1 MEIFDTHTHL
11 NVAPFLGKA
20 DEEIALARHMQV
32 TRMNIVGFDSDTI
45 AEAIR
50 LAETYESL
58 YATIGW
64 HPTEAPSYTREV
76 EANLIKHLS
85 HPKVIAV
92 GEIGLDYHW
101 MTASKE
107 QQIEVFKRQIQL
119 AKDHQ
124 RPFVVHTREALE
136 DTYQVLCDVGV
147 GEAGGIIH
155 SYSGSLE
162 MAQKFVD
169 LGMMISFSGV
179 VTFKKA
185 LDVQEAAVGLPLNK
199 ILVETDAPYLAP
211 VPKRGKEN
219 KTAYT
224 RYVVDKIAE
233 LRGISSKEVAE
244 ATYEN
249 AMALFRL
256 KGSHWA
262 CTEWRPLVAGVRY
275 CLRNSFQID
284 ERMEH
289 KINIQEV
296 LVVEGKCDTEN
307 LRRFY
312 DVDTYETK
320 GSAITDDDL
329 ERIAYLNDLCGV
341 IVLTDP
347 DYNGE
352 RIRKLIMQAVPT
364 AKHAFLNRG
373 EAVPKSKT
381 KGRSLGV
388 EHASFE
394 DLQKALSGV
403 LGSYDDDN
411 RFDIT
416 KSDLM
421 RLGLLMGSDSRK
433 RREYLGEHLRMGYTN
448 GKQLLKRLELFGV
461 TLAEVEEVMEEYEW
475 K

>member
-1 MEIFDTHTHL
+1 
-11 NVAPFLGKA
+11 
-20 DEEIALARHMQV
+20 
-32 TRMNIVGFDSDTI
+32 
-45 AEAIR
+45 
-50 LAETYESL
+50 
-58 YATIGW
+58 
-64 HPTEAPSYTREV
+64 
-76 EANLIKHLS
+76 
-85 HPKVIAV
+85 
-92 GEIGLDYHW
+92 
-101 MTASKE
+101 
-107 QQIEVFKRQIQL
+107 
-119 AKDHQ
+119 
-124 RPFVVHTREALE
+124 
-136 DTYQVLCDVGV
+136 
-147 GEAGGIIH
+147 
-155 SYSGSLE
+155 
-162 MAQKFVD
+162 
-169 LGMMISFSGV
+169 
-179 VTFKKA
+179 
-185 LDVQEAAVGLPLNK
+185 
-199 ILVETDAPYLAP
+199 
-211 VPKRGKEN
+211 
-219 KTAYT
+219 
-224 RYVVDKIAE
+224 
-233 LRGISSKEVAE
+233 
-244 ATYEN
+244 
-249 AMALFRL
+249 
-256 KGSHWA
+256 
-262 CTEWRPLVAGVRY
+262 
-275 CLRNSFQID
+275 
-284 ERMEH
+284 MEH

-329 ERIAYLNDLCGV
+329 ERIAYLNGLRGV

-433 RREYLGEHLRMGYTN
+433 RREYLGEHLRIGYTN

-461 TLAEVEEVMEEYEW
+461 TLAEVEEVTEEYE
-475 K
+475 